1 MACPIKNLRIEV
13 MEQEKNV
20 VLYNITIR
28 LALLALIIAFLVIG
42 KPVLLPL
49 ALAMLFSFL
58 LLPISK
64 KLEEWKFPRALAII
78 ISLVIALLVVG
89 GLMYFFYKQVLMF
102 VEDWPQLSKQLTEKI
117 DSIYNY
123 IGQRFNVSKFEQK
136 SWINERISNAG
147 SSAGQFAL
155 SVFTATGSFI
165 ATVVLLP
172 IFIFFM
178 TYYRDKFRH
187 FVHLVSKE
195 DKAEHAIDVAKKI
208 STVSQKYIKGLF
220 IDIVILSVLNSTGFL
235 IFGLEHAIL
244 FGVLA
249 AFLNIIPYIGVTIG
263 SILPI
268 LMALITHDGFSTAIG
283 VAAVCFG
290 VQFLDNNFIT
300 PNVIGGSVSINPF
313 TAILALTTSAM
324 IWGLVGMVMAIPT
337 MGMLKVAF
345 DNIESMKP
353 IGFLIGEERS
363 FSPDNSFSK
372 RIFSLR
378 SRIKKPQ
385 NGKK

>member
-1 MACPIKNLRIEV
+1 
-13 MEQEKNV
+13 
-20 VLYNITIR
+20 
-28 LALLALIIAFLVIG
+28 
-42 KPVLLPL
+42 
-49 ALAMLFSFL
+49 
-58 LLPISK
+58 
-64 KLEEWKFPRALAII
+64 
-78 ISLVIALLVVG
+78 
-89 GLMYFFYKQVLMF
+89 
-102 VEDWPQLSKQLTEKI
+102 
-117 DSIYNY
+117 
-123 IGQRFNVSKFEQK
+123 
-136 SWINERISNAG
+136 
-147 SSAGQFAL
+147 
-155 SVFTATGSFI
+155 
-165 ATVVLLP
+165 
-172 IFIFFM
+172 M

-187 FVHLVSKE
+187 FVFLVSKE
-195 DKAEHAIDVAKKI
+195 EKAEHALDVAKKI

-220 IDIVILSVLNSTGFL
+220 IDIVILSILNSVGFL

-249 AFLNIIPYIGVTIG
+249 AFLNVIPYIGVTIG

-268 LMALITHDGFSTAIG
+268 TMALITHDGFSTAIG

-324 IWGLVGMVMAIPT
+324 IWGVVGMVIALPF

-345 DNIESMKP
+345 DNIDSMKP
-353 IGFLIGEERS
+353 IGYLIGEEAN

-378 SRIKKPQ
+378 RKIKKPES
-385 NGKK
+385 GKN

>member
-1 MACPIKNLRIEV
+1 

-20 VLYNITIR
+20 VLYNITLR
-28 LALLALIIAFLVIG
+28 MVLLAFLIAFLVIG
-42 KPVLLPL
+42 KPILLPL
-49 ALAMLFSFL
+49 SIAMLFSFL

-64 KLEEWKFPRALAII
+64 KLEDWKFPRSLAII
-78 ISLVIALLVVG
+78 ISLVIAMLAVG
-89 GLMYFFYKQVLMF
+89 GLLYFFYKQVLMF
-102 VEDWPQLSKQLTEKI
+102 VNDWPELSKQLTAKI
-117 DSIYNY
+117 DSIYMY
-123 IGQRFNVSKFEQK
+123 IGQRFHISKFEQQT
-136 SWINERISNAG
+136 WINERISSGGA
-147 SSAGQFAL
+147 SAGQFVL
-155 SVFTATGSFI
+155 SIFTATGSFI

-187 FVHLVSKE
+187 FVFLVSKE
-195 DKAEHAIDVAKKI
+195 EKAEHALDVAKKI

-220 IDIVILSVLNSTGFL
+220 IDIVILSILNSVGFL

-249 AFLNIIPYIGVTIG
+249 AFLNVIPYIGVTIG

-268 LMALITHDGFSTAIG
+268 TMALITHDGFSTAIG

-324 IWGLVGMVMAIPT
+324 IWGVVGMVIALPF

-345 DNIESMKP
+345 DNIDSMKP
-353 IGFLIGEERS
+353 IGYLIGEEAN

-378 SRIKKPQ
+378 RKIKKPES
-385 NGKK
+385 GKN